1 MALAENARVHE
12 DVWWLAVG
20 SVLARSARHG
30 ALCICLVLLIVVVV
44 VVVGVVVVLIVVVVV
59 VVHGD
64 SRLTVA
70 HPAAT
75 LGSAD
80 LVIKRHVGFV
90 TPHRWKPYRYRRAHG
105 RKRPLVGDLRT
116 FPTDRFER
124 FQIAFGRIP
133 LELTPGQH
141 RPGR

>member
-1 MALAENARVHE
+1 MGN
-12 DVWWLAVG
+12 
-20 SVLARSARHG
+20 VLARSARHG

-44 VVVGVVVVLIVVVVV
+44 VVVVVVVLIVVVVV
-59 VVHGD
+59 VVHGV

-90 TPHRWKPYRYRRAHG
+90 TPHRWKRYRYRRAHG
-105 RKRPLVGDLRT
+105 RKRSLIRDLRT

-124 FQIAFGRIP
+124 LQIAFGRIP
-133 LELTPGQH
+133 VGKGSRALW
-141 RPGR
+141 